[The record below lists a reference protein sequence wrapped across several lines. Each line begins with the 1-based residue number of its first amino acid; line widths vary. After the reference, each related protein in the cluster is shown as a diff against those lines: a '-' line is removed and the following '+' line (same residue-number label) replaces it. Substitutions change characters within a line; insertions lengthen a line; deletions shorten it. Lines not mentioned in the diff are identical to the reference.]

1 MDIPLQAVIRGT
13 GAYVPARVLT
23 NHDLERLVDT
33 SDEWILARSGIRER
47 RLAADDEQTSDLAC
61 RAARRALEMA
71 ELKPADIDLVIV
83 GTATPDMPFPS
94 TACLLLDKLGHAGA
108 AAFDLAAGCSGFLY
122 GLGAATDMIRAG
134 SARTALVV
142 GAEILSRIIDWQDRG
157 TCVLF
162 GDGAGA
168 VVLQGERNN
177 TGRGILSNHLHGDGG
192 FGSLLALRG
201 GGSRYPASH
210 ATVDRRLHYV
220 AMQGNELFK
229 VAVRCLT
236 ETAREAMSHN
246 NITADDIDLFI
257 PHQANMRII
266 RAVAGRCGIP
276 MERVFTNLEH
286 YGNTSAAS
294 IPIALDEALR
304 GDRIR
309 SGDLILLDAFG
320 AGLTWGS
327 SLIRW

>member
-1 MDIPLQAVIRGT
+1 MQVVIRGT
-13 GAYVPARVLT
+13 GSCVPTRVLT
-23 NHDLERLVDT
+23 NQDLEKLVNT
-33 SDEWILARSGIRER
+33 SDEWIYTRSGIRER

-61 RAARRALEMA
+61 RAARAALDMA
-71 ELKPADIDLVIV
+71 ALKPTDIDLIIV

-94 TACLLLDKLGHAGA
+94 TACLLQYKLGHAGA

-122 GLGAATDMIRAG
+122 GLATATDMIRSG

-142 GAEILSRIIDWQDRG
+142 GAEILSRIIDWQDRS

-168 VVLQGERNN
+168 VVLQGDGGNA
-177 TGRGILSNHLHGDGG
+177 GRGILSNHLHADGSYG
-192 FGSLLALRG
+192 ALLALPG
-201 GGSRYPASH
+201 GGSRHPPTH
-210 ATVDRRLHYV
+210 ETVDQRLHYV

-236 ETAREAMSHN
+236 ETAREALVHN
-246 NITADDIDLFI
+246 GITAADIDLFV

-266 RAVAGRCGIP
+266 RAVAERCGIP
-276 MERVFTNLEH
+276 PERVFTNLES

-294 IPIALDEALR
+294 IPIALDEAHR
-304 GDRIR
+304 GGRIR
-309 SGDLILLDAFG
+309 TGNLILLDAFG